1 MLSSTPAWVA
11 VMTHPNAETT
21 VAKHFAEA
29 NPPIEYY
36 LPMLAN
42 RDRRYK
48 HNNMTEKPM
57 FPCYIFAR
65 INDKRIYETRTT
77 HGVIYIV
84 SSQHSIIQVPEKEIE
99 AVRRFEAT
107 QRKIQIRDT
116 SKLVKGARATI
127 LSGEFAGLEGVLVKG
142 DANGNFAVNISVMNM
157 SFVVHIKRSEL
168 RPAEEPA
175 DTQDNTRLLSI
186 K

>member
-1 MLSSTPAWVA
+1 MLDSTPAWVA
-11 VMTHPNAETT
+11 VMTHPNAEAT
-21 VAKHFAEA
+21 VARHFEEA
-29 NPPIEYY
+29 TPPIEYY

-42 RDRRYK
+42 RDRRFK
-48 HNNMTEKPM
+48 RNTMPEKPM

-65 INDKRIYETRTT
+65 INNKRIYETRTT
-77 HGVIYIV
+77 TGVIYIV

-107 QRKIQIRDT
+107 QRKVYIRET
-116 SKLVKGARATI
+116 SKLVKGAHATI
-127 LSGEFAGLEGVLVKG
+127 LSGEFAGLDGVLVKG
-142 DANGNFAVNISVMNM
+142 EADGNFAVNISVMNM

-168 RPAEEPA
+168 RPAEEKA
-175 DTQDNTRLLSI
+175 DSQDNARLLSI